1 MSAMRSF
8 PGKGS
13 FARGVHPPDNKGLS
27 ADQKIEVVPA
37 PSEVIL
43 PLLQHT
49 GAPCKTTV
57 TQKQSVRVGDR
68 VGDADAPV
76 SAPVHASING
86 VVGKLSVVTLPN
98 ARHVNM
104 LPIQAEGEQLEGQA
118 LYDEV
123 LGGSWAL
130 DKLEEW
136 SPEALAKRVREA
148 GIVGLGGAAFPTSV
162 KLVRNAGKPAEILLL
177 NGCECEPYLTADYRI
192 MIEAPAA
199 VIAGALIAA
208 KSCGARETVIAIED
222 NKPEAIQSLRTA
234 AAGTAVRIAVLET
247 KYPMGGERQTVPA
260 VTGRVVPTGGLP
272 LDVGVVVINVGTAVA
287 VAGAVLRG
295 RNLTHRV
302 VTVTGEGIRQPKNL
316 LVPIGISYRVLIDYC
331 GGMTADTTRIIS
343 GGPMMG
349 FAVNTVDIPV
359 TKGTSGILLLTE
371 KNIRMAEE
379 TSCIRCGRCVDACPL
394 NLIPTRLAMAVRH
407 REWPVARRYHLQAC
421 MECGCCAYVCPA
433 SIPLVQLIRMGKVQ
447 MPRE

>member
-1 MSAMRSF
+1 MSAKSSF

-13 FARGVHPPDNKGLS
+13 FARGVHPPDSKWLS

-37 PSEVIL
+37 PSEVII

-76 SAPVHASING
+76 SAPVHASLNG

-123 LGGSWAL
+123 LGGNWAL

-136 SPEALAKRVREA
+136 SPEALTMRVREA

-162 KLVRNAGKPAEILLL
+162 KLVRNAKKPAEILLL

-208 KSCGARETVIAIED
+208 ISCGVRETVIAIED

-234 AAGTAVRIAVLET
+234 AAGTGVRIAVLET

-260 VTGRVVPTGGLP
+260 VTGRAVPTGGLP

-302 VTVTGEGIRQPKNL
+302 VTVTGEGVRQPKNL
-316 LVPIGISYRVLIDYC
+316 LVPIGISYRALIDYC

-349 FAVNTVDIPV
+349 FAVNTTDIPV

-407 REWPVARRYHLQAC
+407 REWLVAKRYHLTAC

-447 MPRE
+447 MPRD

>member
-1 MSAMRSF
+1 M
-8 PGKGS
+8 
-13 FARGVHPPDNKGLS
+13 
-27 ADQKIEVVPA
+27 
-37 PSEVIL
+37 
-43 PLLQHT
+43 
-49 GAPCKTTV
+49 
-57 TQKQSVRVGDR
+57 
-68 VGDADAPV
+68 
-76 SAPVHASING
+76 
-86 VVGKLSVVTLPN
+86 
-98 ARHVNM
+98 
-104 LPIQAEGEQLEGQA
+104 
-118 LYDEV
+118 
-123 LGGSWAL
+123 
-130 DKLEEW
+130 
-136 SPEALAKRVREA
+136 
-148 GIVGLGGAAFPTSV
+148 
-162 KLVRNAGKPAEILLL
+162 
-177 NGCECEPYLTADYRI
+177 
-192 MIEAPAA
+192 
-199 VIAGALIAA
+199 
-208 KSCGARETVIAIED
+208 IAIED

-316 LVPIGISYRVLIDYC
+316 LVPIGISYRVIIDYC

-407 REWPVARRYHLQAC
+407 REWTVARRYHLQAC